1 MTTPEDRKP
10 ESIPAASNGFTVTAS
25 PLNGVKLEL
34 ALVLCLNLLLWLVAG
49 SLVGGGLAELAVLAA
64 GGFGGMAWL
73 VLRTRR
79 VLARQLSRVEK
90 VTAGRSSDTC

>member
-1 MTTPEDRKP
+1 M
-10 ESIPAASNGFTVTAS
+10 AAS

-34 ALVLCLNLLLWLVAG
+34 ALVLCLNLVLWLVGG
-49 SLVGGGLAELAVLAA
+49 SLVGDGLAELALLAA

-79 VLARQLSRVEK
+79 VLAGVEK
-90 VTAGRSSDTC
+90 VTDGRSSDSP